1 MEAHKV
7 EYVAVLEGE
16 EGKPGSSRMIHVS
29 GDPETVRLVKELI
42 RERLGA
48 GGLAT
53 RGQPVR

>member
-16 EGKPGSSRMIHVS
+16 EGRPGSSRTIHIS
-29 GDPETVRLVKELI
+29 GDPEVVQAVKELL

-48 GGLAT
+48 GSLAT
-53 RGQPVR
+53 KRTPAR